1 MMSQEKRAPRSK
13 VFVATAPV
21 EALTADELRR
31 LTAFQR
37 SCDYQ
42 PQCVEWE
49 LDPRRL
55 EFVRWLIEHGRLSDD
70 LGQG

>member
-1 MMSQEKRAPRSK
+1 MMSQEERATYDESI
-13 VFVATAPV
+13 ATAPIDT
-21 EALTADELRR
+21 LTADEMWR

-49 LDPRRL
+49 MDPRRL
-55 EFVRWLIEHGRLSDD
+55 EFVRWLIQHERLSDD
-70 LGQG
+70 INQG